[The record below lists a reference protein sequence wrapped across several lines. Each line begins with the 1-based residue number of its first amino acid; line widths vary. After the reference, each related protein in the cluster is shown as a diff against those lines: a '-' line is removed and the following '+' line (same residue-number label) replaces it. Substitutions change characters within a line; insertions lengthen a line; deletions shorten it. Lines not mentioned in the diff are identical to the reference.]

1 MSPSGTIIV
10 SVFTSEARLPVEG
23 VSVIF
28 QSLSPS
34 SPLLGFRITDSS
46 GRTSP
51 LSVATV
57 DLNQSQSPDPSQT
70 PFTSLRIIADH
81 PEYERT
87 ILEGVQI
94 FPGITTL
101 QNIQLLPLN
110 RTDPD
115 KDNGQDYVLPP
126 QTL

>member
-28 QSLSPS
+28 QSLSPT

-46 GRTSP
+46 GRTAP